1 MGLSNQAGRHKKEYV
16 NDFPD
21 RKIHP
26 IKCVPDDRPHGSW
39 TNGVK
44 AWKRGDSGSSDSVV
58 GWFFPPRHR
67 NKGWKTRKSRS
78 PRPLIVHEKNEGFR

>member
-21 RKIHP
+21 RKIH
-26 IKCVPDDRPHGSW
+26 SW

-78 PRPLIVHEKNEGFR
+78 PRPLIVHEEE

>member
-1 MGLSNQAGRHKKEYV
+1 MGLSNQA
-16 NDFPD
+16 
-21 RKIHP
+21 
-26 IKCVPDDRPHGSW
+26 SW

-78 PRPLIVHEKNEGFR
+78 PRPLIVHEEE